1 MSLENTFYQIKAA
14 ELQIAGLYDLIS
26 LSVSITQPAL
36 SDLFKEL
43 ADEERLHAKQIE
55 LLQSVFQQAKEGF
68 TEKFRSEEIIAF
80 FLQNVETVKRYFN
93 QKHLELTPSDL
104 VNLALDL
111 ERNLLEKHNTFFMN
125 VIDPEIKKLFASL
138 NLADEVHI
146 KKLENWATDR

>member
-14 ELQIAGLYDLIS
+14 EVQIAGLYDLIS
-26 LSVSITQPAL
+26 LSISITQPSL

-55 LLQSVFQQAKEGF
+55 VLQSIFQQAKETF
-68 TEKFRSEEIIAF
+68 TEKLRAEETIAV

-93 QKHLELTPSDL
+93 QKHLELKPRDL

-111 ERNLLEKHNTFFMN
+111 ERNLLEKHNTFFWN
-125 VIDPEIKKLFASL
+125 VTDPEIKKLFASL
-138 NLADEVHI
+138 NMADESHI
-146 KKLENWATDR
+146 RKLENFLPG